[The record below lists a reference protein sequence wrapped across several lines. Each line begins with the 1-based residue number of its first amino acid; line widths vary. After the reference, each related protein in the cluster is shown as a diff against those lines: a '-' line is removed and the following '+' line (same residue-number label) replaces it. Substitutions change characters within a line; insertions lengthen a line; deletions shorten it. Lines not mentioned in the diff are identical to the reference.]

1 MSDYETLRIRRDGY
15 VLVIGL
21 NRPAKRN
28 AFDKTMFEELALALG
43 EYETD
48 IDLRAAVL
56 YGEGP
61 MFTAGLDLASVAPN
75 SRRRIVDAEGNQP
88 VAGRR
93 KTAFKPLLVAVHGK
107 VLTLGI
113 ELALAA
119 DIVIADE
126 TATFAQLEIN
136 RGIYPFGGAT
146 IRFPAQPVGATRC
159 GGC

>member
-61 MFTAGLDLASVAPN
+61 MFTAGLDLASVA
-75 SRRRIVDAEGNQP
+75 AEIQ
-88 VAGRR
+88 
-93 KTAFKPLLVAVHGK
+93 
-107 VLTLGI
+107 
-113 ELALAA
+113 
-119 DIVIADE
+119 
-126 TATFAQLEIN
+126 
-136 RGIYPFGGAT
+136 GGASLT
-146 IRFPAQPVGATRC
+146 PEGGITRGRSTEDSFPSRC
-159 GGC
+159 SSPYTARC